1 MKNDNRLIKEI
12 KAALK
17 SEDTESHLK
26 VFQNEIKMLLE
37 LEYVLSVINFV
48 NQLDTIFTRIKDKFE
63 VVEMYI
69 KLIEPGKY
77 QYLNCFLEL
86 DESSNAEINKE
97 INKHL
102 NKFSVSSIEYFL
114 DNFAISID
122 LKEYSKNDLSEKIYK
137 KMLSVEM
144 QKLLNF
150 VVLENDVTM
159 NNSDISNLR
168 KIKI

>member
-1 MKNDNRLIKEI
+1 MVNDNRLIKEI
-12 KAALK
+12 KEALK
-17 SEDTESHLK
+17 SDDTENHLK
-26 VFQNEIKMLLE
+26 EFQNEMKMLLE

-86 DESSNAEINKE
+86 DESGNAEINKE

-102 NKFSVSSIEYFL
+102 KKFSVNSVEYFL
-114 DNFAISID
+114 DNFSISID
-122 LKEYSKNDLSEKIYK
+122 LEEYSKNDLSEKIYK
-137 KMLSVEM
+137 KMLSGEM

-150 VVLENDVTM
+150 VVLENDVKL
-159 NNSDISNLR
+159 NNETNVK
-168 KIKI
+168 KIKL

>member
-86 DESSNAEINKE
+86 DESGNAEINKE
-97 INKHL
+97 IK
-102 NKFSVSSIEYFL
+102 
-114 DNFAISID
+114 
-122 LKEYSKNDLSEKIYK
+122 
-137 KMLSVEM
+137 
-144 QKLLNF
+144 
-150 VVLENDVTM
+150 
-159 NNSDISNLR
+159 
-168 KIKI
+168 

>member
-1 MKNDNRLIKEI
+1 
-12 KAALK
+12 
-17 SEDTESHLK
+17 
-26 VFQNEIKMLLE
+26 MLLE

-86 DESSNAEINKE
+86 DESGNAEIHKE

-122 LKEYSKNDLSEKIYK
+122 LKE
-137 KMLSVEM
+137 
-144 QKLLNF
+144 
-150 VVLENDVTM
+150 
-159 NNSDISNLR
+159 
-168 KIKI
+168 